1 MAVFVLGILVTT
13 VLLAGCL
20 GEKAPAMTGT
30 AAPGVVLNY
39 HRTGGIAGVDDR
51 LVIFDNGY
59 AVLSTKTS
67 SHDFQVSKPEL
78 ARILR
83 LFESADF
90 NSLVGNYTSRR
101 TGADLMQYRIT
112 YFDKTLITE
121 DSVVPDPLQPVITEL
136 NTIISTDSS
145 SNPLPGL
152 PIGFTS

>member
-1 MAVFVLGILVTT
+1 
-13 VLLAGCL
+13 
-20 GEKAPAMTGT
+20 
-30 AAPGVVLNY
+30 
-39 HRTGGIAGVDDR
+39 
-51 LVIFDNGY
+51 
-59 AVLSTKTS
+59 
-67 SHDFQVSKPEL
+67 
-78 ARILR
+78 